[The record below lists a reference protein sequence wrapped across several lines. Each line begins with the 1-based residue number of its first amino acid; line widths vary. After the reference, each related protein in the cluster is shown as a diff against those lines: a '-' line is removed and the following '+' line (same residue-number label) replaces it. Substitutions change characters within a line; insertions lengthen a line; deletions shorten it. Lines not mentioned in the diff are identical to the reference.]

1 MELYELRISI
11 MNRKGDAL
19 ADFASTLLVSILLA
33 VNVAVCAQGICVIC
47 WMRESIRYRSARD
60 MCQYLPLK

>member
-19 ADFASTLLVSILLA
+19 ADFATTLLVSILLA
-33 VNVAVCAQGICVIC
+33 ANVAVCAQSICV
-47 WMRESIRYRSARD
+47 
-60 MCQYLPLK
+60 MC